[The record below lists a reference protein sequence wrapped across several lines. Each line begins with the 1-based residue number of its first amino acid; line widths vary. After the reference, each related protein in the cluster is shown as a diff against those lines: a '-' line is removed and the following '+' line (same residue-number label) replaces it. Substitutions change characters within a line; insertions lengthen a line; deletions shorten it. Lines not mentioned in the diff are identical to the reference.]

1 VLLLLLLL
9 DTIDLLVNIKR
20 LLFLRVCYVSV
31 VVSGSAL
38 LDRRWL

>member
-1 VLLLLLLL
+1 LVLLLLLLL
-9 DTIDLLVNIKR
+9 LLNTIDLLDQKAVA
-20 LLFLRVCYVSV
+20 FLV